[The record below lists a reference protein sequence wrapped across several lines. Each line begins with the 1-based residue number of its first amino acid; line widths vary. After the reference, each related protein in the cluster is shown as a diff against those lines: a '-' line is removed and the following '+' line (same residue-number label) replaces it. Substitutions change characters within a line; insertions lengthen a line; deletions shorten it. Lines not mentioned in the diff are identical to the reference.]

1 MLVSMRKD
9 TSNSVERM
17 IDSLPNSP
25 GICLEFSLHCIKR
38 ETKVLRRPST
48 VATESISSKLLPT
61 GTWQSTFTMSWTLLV
76 HSVFSTPDS
85 GTSAR
90 FMKVILEGVCCP
102 LLHFLSSCD
111 AGSLRERI
119 TSENSPRLALFY
131 LPLAGKLLDMHITDQ
146 LLLGPLVQQQFND
159 IARTL
164 GVHKVQQQIIFD
176 EQLQCLQQ
184 LRYVVCRC

>member
-17 IDSLPNSP
+17 IESLPSSP

-119 TSENSPRLALFY
+119 TSENSPRLALFTY
-131 LPLAGKLLDMHITDQ
+131 LWLANFLTCTSLTSCC
-146 LLLGPLVQQQFND
+146 LVHWFNSSSM
-159 IARTL
+159 ILHEHLVSIKSSSRLSSMSSSSASSNS
-164 GVHKVQQQIIFD
+164 GM
-176 EQLQCLQQ
+176 
-184 LRYVVCRC
+184 

>member
-9 TSNSVERM
+9 TSKSVER
-17 IDSLPNSP
+17 IIESLPSSP

-38 ETKVLRRPST
+38 ETNVFRRPST

-61 GTWQSTFTMSWTLLV
+61 GTWQSTFTMSCTLLV

-90 FMKVILEGVCCP
+90 LMKVILEGVCCP

-111 AGSLRERI
+111 AASLRERI
-119 TSENSPRLALFY
+119 ISEKSPRLAPFY
-131 LPLAGKLLDMHITDQ
+131 SPLADELLAMHITDQ
-146 LLLGPLVQQQFND
+146 LLLGPVIEQQLND
-159 IARTL
+159 IARAL
-164 GVHKVQQQIIFD
+164 CVHKVQQQIILD
-176 EQLQCLQQ
+176 EQF
-184 LRYVVCRC
+184 